1 MSRRFIVALVVSAA
15 ALPLAAQ
22 DDACSGGAPPHRSA
36 AMNALLAP
44 PSAPVIEAQATNISE
59 LAGVET
65 LVARRN
71 ADGKIVFACVDSP
84 AAAKRFVANA
94 DGQIATAAATSK

>member
-1 MSRRFIVALVVSAA
+1 
-15 ALPLAAQ
+15 
-22 DDACSGGAPPHRSA
+22 
-36 AMNALLAP
+36 MNALLAP

-59 LAGVET
+59 LPGVET